1 MAVSLTFDAEGC
13 YRALIQTLI
22 KVSDAIME
30 EFYNEAIA
38 GLDAKG
44 KEDSGKINAIWDETK
59 GYVESQCKFY
69 ANALMQSFGT
79 GSLADTS
86 ADSYWQEYTQSK
98 LFNPVRKSTTIVG
111 RKRGSYIDIYG
122 KKQSSWGTYEGQDI
136 EGAYI
141 DYHGMFAKI
150 VEPIQPKYS
159 IQNAESWLLR
169 NHQRRVEDRIE
180 EELKR
185 FFSEEAKSFFIE
197 VNI

>member
-44 KEDSGKINAIWDETK
+44 KEDSKKINAIWDETK

-86 ADSYWQEYTQSK
+86 ADSYWQEYKSSRI
-98 LFNPVRKSTTIVG
+98 FNPVRPGTSIVG

-122 KKQSSWGTYEGQDI
+122 KKHSTWGNLAGKNI
-136 EGAYI
+136 EGMEFELNGEI
-141 DYHGMFAKI
+141 VKI
-150 VEPIQPKYS
+150 EPVAPSHS
-159 IQNAESWLLR
+159 IKNAENWLLQ
-169 NHQRRVEDRIE
+169 NHQRRIEDRIE